1 MEHERLPGDDGA
13 RWNERKK
20 LEHWKFIKYL
30 PQALLVLNFSS
41 GLFILH
47 FIIHFGAV
55 KLNEENSQNFSHSI
69 SRLVCVLVSFGYSLN
84 FPLCGSLLLTNYTM
98 ILMMM
103 IMMMKSFTAHHKFS
117 NLRHLS
123 SEITYIRWTQT
134 TRSHNISHSLSL
146 STHCSVSLI
155 SKLLWLLSQG
165 LCA

>member
-1 MEHERLPGDDGA
+1 M
-13 RWNERKK
+13 
-20 LEHWKFIKYL
+20 

-146 STHCSVSLI
+146 NSLQCVSNLEI
-155 SKLLWLLSQG
+155 VMIVVTEIMRVE
-165 LCA
+165 